1 MLLPLRGVATP
12 GHGEGEGSAV
22 DKFRVSGTQE
32 TVEGAGANE
41 VSGVLSEAS
50 CCRCGAPLIKKKRPT
65 LFSRPH
71 LHKTKEDIR
80 LDVNSRTSAT
90 AGAVYL
96 PKANTEGG
104 AAGYNRGR
112 APMHRFGHDAEPHR
126 VLRHFLQKSP
136 DSILSGLFYKKWRR
150 PTLPH
155 GSAVPSAR
163 PGLTS
168 QFGMG

>member
-65 LFSRPH
+65 LFSRPP
-71 LHKTKEDIR
+71 LSDLQSSGQDGKSFAENGKMRIFAAPKKKSD
-80 LDVNSRTSAT
+80 DFWCNGV
-90 AGAVYL
+90 L
-96 PKANTEGG
+96 PE
-104 AAGYNRGR
+104 
-112 APMHRFGHDAEPHR
+112 R
-126 VLRHFLQKSP
+126 V
-136 DSILSGLFYKKWRR
+136 
-150 PTLPH
+150 
-155 GSAVPSAR
+155 
-163 PGLTS
+163 
-168 QFGMG
+168 